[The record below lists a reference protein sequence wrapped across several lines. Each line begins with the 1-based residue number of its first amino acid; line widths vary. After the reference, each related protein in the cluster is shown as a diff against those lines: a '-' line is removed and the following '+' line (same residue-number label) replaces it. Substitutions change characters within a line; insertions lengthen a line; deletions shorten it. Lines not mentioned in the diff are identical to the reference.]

1 MNDERLEILQQKVAE
16 PTAGYGQVW
25 VERIRITNYRF
36 FREAED
42 GLVLSNI
49 KDPQKYLLSGEW
61 IEVN

>member
-16 PTAGYGQVW
+16 PTAGYGQVR

-49 KDPQKYLLSGEW
+49 KDPE
-61 IEVN
+61 NTC